1 MNKVNYE
8 QLSDLNIEFF
18 ESSKISLIDPLGLY
32 LANDVK
38 WIKVKKKWNSLK
50 FPVVIGGQ
58 GEPILLLHG
67 FDSSFLEF
75 RRIYQSL
82 KRNFQVIIPDLLG
95 FGFSPRCASMEY
107 TPSKIISHL
116 IDILETLKISNNLK
130 IIGASM
136 GASTALKL
144 AFEIPNSVDK
154 IILLSPAGLFGEP
167 KNIPF
172 PLNQVGASFLSLPQ
186 VRKSLCR
193 QAFAYPNKSVGEME
207 EQIASIHLG
216 CKGWRNSL
224 ASFAK
229 SGGFAGTHKY
239 IQKIPIKTLCGE
251 NDRILGKKEI
261 KKIKNIKEL
270 NFVSLKNCG
279 HLPHVDLPSLSE
291 KIIRDYFLGINF

>member
-1 MNKVNYE
+1 LTKTHFE
-8 QLSDLNIEFF
+8 QISDLNIEFF
-18 ESSKISLIDPLGLY
+18 ESAKTSLLDPLGLY

-38 WIKVKKKWNSLK
+38 WIKLNENWNSLK
-50 FPVVIGGQ
+50 FPVVVGGKGQ
-58 GEPILLLHG
+58 PLILLHG

-82 KRNFQVIIPDLLG
+82 KRNFQVIVPDLLG
-95 FGFSPRCASMEY
+95 FGFSPRFATNEY
-107 TPSKIISHL
+107 NPSKIISYL
-116 IDILETLKISNNLK
+116 IDILESLQITNNLK

-136 GASTALKL
+136 GGATALRL
-144 AFEIPNSVDK
+144 AFEIPDSIEK

-167 KNIPF
+167 MNIPF
-172 PLNQVGASFLSLPQ
+172 PLNQIGASFLGLPQ

-193 QAFAYPNKSVGEME
+193 QAFAFPDACVGEME

-239 IQKIPIKTLCGE
+239 IQNIPIKTICGE

-261 KKIKNIKEL
+261 KKIKKIKKL
-270 NFVSLKNCG
+270 NFVGLQNCG
-279 HLPHVDLPSLSE
+279 HLPHVDLPSLST
-291 KIIRDYFLGINF
+291 KIIQDYFCN

>member
-1 MNKVNYE
+1 MTKTHFE
-8 QLSDLNIEFF
+8 QFSDLNIDFF
-18 ESSKISLIDPLGLY
+18 ESAKTSLIDPLGLY

-38 WIKVKKKWNSLK
+38 WIKLNQNWNSLK
-50 FPVVIGGQ
+50 FPVVIGGKGQ
-58 GEPILLLHG
+58 PIILLHG

-82 KRNFQVIIPDLLG
+82 KRNFQVIVPDLLG
-95 FGFSPRCASMEY
+95 FGFSPRCATNEY
-107 TPSKIISHL
+107 NPTKIISYL
-116 IDILETLKISNNLK
+116 IDLLKTLQITKNLK

-136 GASTALKL
+136 GGSTALKL
-144 AFEIPNSVDK
+144 AYEVPDSIDK

-167 KNIPF
+167 KSIPF
-172 PLNQVGASFLSLPQ
+172 PLNHIGASFLGLPQ

-193 QAFAYPNKSVGEME
+193 QAFAFPNDCVGVME

-229 SGGFAGTHKY
+229 SGGFAGTQKY
-239 IQKIPIKTLCGE
+239 IQNIPIKTLCGE

-261 KKIKNIKEL
+261 KNLRKIEKL
-270 NFVSLKNCG
+270 NFVGLQNCG
-279 HLPHVDLPSLSE
+279 HLPHVDLPSLSS
-291 KIIRDYFLGINF
+291 KIIQDYFLE

>member
-1 MNKVNYE
+1 LTKTHFE

-18 ESSKISLIDPLGLY
+18 ESAKISLLDPLGLN
-32 LANDVK
+32 LATDVK
-38 WIKVKKKWNSLK
+38 WIKLNENWNSLK
-50 FPVVIGGQ
+50 FPVVIGGKGQ
-58 GEPILLLHG
+58 PILLLHG

-75 RRIYQSL
+75 RRVYQSL

-95 FGFSPRCASMEY
+95 FGFSPRCASVEY
-107 TPSKIISHL
+107 NSSKIISHL
-116 IDILETLKISNNLK
+116 IDIIETLQITNNLK

-136 GASTALKL
+136 GGSTALKL
-144 AFEIPNSVDK
+144 SFEMPNLIDK
-154 IILLSPAGLFGEP
+154 ILLLSPAGLFGEP
-167 KNIPF
+167 KKIPF
-172 PLNQVGASFLSLPQ
+172 PLNQIGASFLGSPQ

-193 QAFAYPNKSVGEME
+193 QAFAYPDKCVGEME

-239 IQKIPIKTLCGE
+239 VQNIPIKTICGE

-261 KKIKNIKEL
+261 KNIKNIEKL
-270 NFVSLKNCG
+270 NVVGLQNCG
-279 HLPHVDLPSLSE
+279 HLPHLDLPSLTV
-291 KIIRDYFLGINF
+291 KIIQDYFLNKNF

>member
-1 MNKVNYE
+1 MTKTE
-8 QLSDLNIEFF
+8 SEKFSDLNVDFF
-18 ESSKISLIDPLGLY
+18 ESAKISLLDPLGLH

-38 WIKVKKKWNSLK
+38 WIKLNQNWNSLK
-50 FPVVIGGQ
+50 FPVVIGGK
-58 GEPILLLHG
+58 GKPVVLLHG

-82 KRNFQVIIPDLLG
+82 KSNFQVIIPDLLG
-95 FGFSPRCASMEY
+95 FGFSPRCATNEY
-107 TPSKIISHL
+107 NPSKIISYL
-116 IDILETLKISNNLK
+116 IDLLKTLQIRNNLK

-136 GASTALKL
+136 GGATALNL
-144 AFEIPNSVDK
+144 AFEMPDSFDK

-167 KNIPF
+167 KSIPF
-172 PLNQVGASFLSLPQ
+172 PLNQIGASFLGLPQ

-193 QAFAYPNKSVGEME
+193 QAFAFPDECVGEME

-239 IQKIPIKTLCGE
+239 IQNIPIKTLCGE

-261 KKIKNIKEL
+261 KNIRKIEKL
-270 NFVSLKNCG
+270 NYVGLQNCG
-279 HLPHVDLPSLSE
+279 HLPHVDLPALSS
-291 KIIRDYFLGINF
+291 KIIQDYFLE

>member
-1 MNKVNYE
+1 LTKTHFE
-8 QLSDLNIEFF
+8 QLSDLNVDFF
-18 ESSKISLIDPLGLY
+18 ESAKKSLLDPMGLY

-38 WIKVKKKWNSLK
+38 WIKLNENWNSLK
-50 FPVVIGGQ
+50 FPVVMGGK
-58 GEPILLLHG
+58 GPPLLLLHG

-95 FGFSPRCASMEY
+95 FGFSPRCATKEY
-107 TPSKIISHL
+107 NPSKVIAYL
-116 IDILETLKISNNLK
+116 IDLLKTLQITKNIK

-136 GASTALKL
+136 GGSTALKL
-144 AFEIPNSVDK
+144 AFEIPDSIDK

-167 KNIPF
+167 KSIPF
-172 PLNQVGASFLSLPQ
+172 PLNQIGASFLGLPQ

-193 QAFAYPNKSVGEME
+193 QAFAYPDKCVGEME

-229 SGGFAGTHKY
+229 SGGFAGTQKY
-239 IQKIPIKTLCGE
+239 IQNIPIKTLCGE

-261 KKIKNIKEL
+261 KNIRSIEKL
-270 NFVSLKNCG
+270 NFVGLQNCG
-279 HLPHVDLPSLSE
+279 HLPHIDQPSLSS
-291 KIIRDYFLGINF
+291 KIIQDYFLE

>member
-1 MNKVNYE
+1 MTKTE
-8 QLSDLNIEFF
+8 SEKFSDLNVDFF
-18 ESSKISLIDPLGLY
+18 ESAKISLLDPLGLH

-38 WIKVKKKWNSLK
+38 WIKLDQNWNSLK
-50 FPVVIGGQ
+50 FPVVIGGKGQ
-58 GEPILLLHG
+58 PVVLLHG

-82 KRNFQVIIPDLLG
+82 KSNFQVIIPDLLG
-95 FGFSPRCASMEY
+95 FGFSPRCATNEY
-107 TPSKIISHL
+107 NPSKIISYL
-116 IDILETLKISNNLK
+116 IDLLKTLQIRNNLK

-136 GASTALKL
+136 GGATALNL
-144 AFEIPNSVDK
+144 AFEMPDSFDK

-167 KNIPF
+167 KSIPF
-172 PLNQVGASFLSLPQ
+172 PFNQIGASFLGLPQ

-193 QAFAYPNKSVGEME
+193 QAFAFPDECVGEME

-239 IQKIPIKTLCGE
+239 IQNIPIKTLCGE

-261 KKIKNIKEL
+261 MNIRKIEKL
-270 NFVSLKNCG
+270 NYVGLQNCG
-279 HLPHVDLPSLSE
+279 HLPHVDLPALSS
-291 KIIRDYFLGINF
+291 KIIKDYFLE

>member
-1 MNKVNYE
+1 MTKTE
-8 QLSDLNIEFF
+8 SEKFSDLNVDFF
-18 ESSKISLIDPLGLY
+18 ESAKISLLDPLGLH

-38 WIKVKKKWNSLK
+38 WIKLNQNWNSLK
-50 FPVVIGGQ
+50 FPVVIGGKGQ
-58 GEPILLLHG
+58 PVVLLHG

-82 KRNFQVIIPDLLG
+82 KSNFQVIIPDLLG
-95 FGFSPRCASMEY
+95 FGFSPRCATNEY
-107 TPSKIISHL
+107 NPSKIISYL
-116 IDILETLKISNNLK
+116 IDLLKTLQIRNNLK

-136 GASTALKL
+136 GGATALNL
-144 AFEIPNSVDK
+144 AFEMPDSFDK

-167 KNIPF
+167 KSIPF
-172 PLNQVGASFLSLPQ
+172 PLNQIGASFLGLPQ

-193 QAFAYPNKSVGEME
+193 QAFAFPDECVGEME

-239 IQKIPIKTLCGE
+239 IQNIPIKTLCGE

-261 KKIKNIKEL
+261 KNIRKIEKL
-270 NFVSLKNCG
+270 NYVGLRNCG
-279 HLPHVDLPSLSE
+279 HLPHVDLPALSS
-291 KIIRDYFLGINF
+291 KIIKDYFLE

>member
-1 MNKVNYE
+1 MTKSPLE
-8 QLSDLNIEFF
+8 QFSDLNLDFF
-18 ESSKISLIDPLGLY
+18 DSAKISLLDPLGLY

-38 WIKVKKKWNSLK
+38 WIKLNKNWNSLK
-50 FPVVIGGQ
+50 FPVVMGGEGQ
-58 GEPILLLHG
+58 PILLLHG

-75 RRIYQSL
+75 RRIYQTL
-82 KRNFQVIIPDLLG
+82 KKNFLVIIPDLLG
-95 FGFSPRCASMEY
+95 FGFSPRCATKEY
-107 TPSKIISHL
+107 NPSKIISFL
-116 IDILETLKISNNLK
+116 IDLLNTLQITKNLK

-136 GASTALKL
+136 GGSTALNL
-144 AFEIPNSVDK
+144 SFEIPNCVDK

-167 KNIPF
+167 KKIPF
-172 PLNQVGASFLSLPQ
+172 PLNQIGASFLGLPQ

-193 QAFAYPNKSVGEME
+193 QAFAFPDECVGEME

-239 IQKIPIKTLCGE
+239 IQNIPIKTVCGE

-261 KKIKNIKEL
+261 KEIRKIEKL
-270 NFVSLKNCG
+270 NFVGLQNCG
-279 HLPHVDLPSLSE
+279 HLPHVDLPSLSS
-291 KIIRDYFLGINF
+291 KIIQDYFLE